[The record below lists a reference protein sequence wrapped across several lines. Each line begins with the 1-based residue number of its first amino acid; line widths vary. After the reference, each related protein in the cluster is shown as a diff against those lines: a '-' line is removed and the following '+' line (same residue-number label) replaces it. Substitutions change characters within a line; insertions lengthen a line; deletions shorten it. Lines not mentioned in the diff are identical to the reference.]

1 MITDNSD
8 SKLLL
13 KKLHHNPNTFFL
25 FDPKGHFTNAQ
36 TLFLSMK
43 KLVAENYYGKKGRK
57 TKEKTIEGV
66 EPSLKSQ
73 IKNTAF
79 EKC

>member
-1 MITDNSD
+1 MINDNTD

-13 KKLHHNPNTFFL
+13 KKMHHNPSMFFL

-36 TLFLSMK
+36 TLYLAMK
-43 KLVAENYYGKKGRK
+43 KLANESYYGRKGKKAD
-57 TKEKTIEGV
+57 KESFKDT
-66 EPSLKSQ
+66 P
-73 IKNTAF
+73 F

>member
-1 MITDNSD
+1 MIHDNSD
-8 SKLLL
+8 SKILL
-13 KKLHHNPNTFFL
+13 KKLYHNPNTFFL

-43 KLVAENYYGKKGRK
+43 KAVAENYYGKKGK
-57 TKEKTIEGV
+57 KSKENKNGI

-73 IKNTAF
+73 LKGSAF
-79 EKC
+79 ESC